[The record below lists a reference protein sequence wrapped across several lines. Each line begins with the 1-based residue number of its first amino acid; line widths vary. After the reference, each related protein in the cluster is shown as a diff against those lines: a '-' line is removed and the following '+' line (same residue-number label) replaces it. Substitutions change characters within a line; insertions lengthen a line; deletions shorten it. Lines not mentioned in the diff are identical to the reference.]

1 MTRPRPVIAI
11 DGPAGVG
18 KSTTSR
24 ELARRL
30 GYTLVD
36 TGALYRGVAF
46 AARERGISWAD
57 EAAVAAVCGEI
68 ELGFASQDDG
78 TPRLLIDGIDRGDDI
93 RTPEMSSGASQVS
106 AYPGVRSALLG
117 IQRRLGA
124 EGGVVL
130 EGRDIGTVVFPD
142 AEVKLFLTASA
153 EERARRRV
161 KDLES
166 RGIEVDYDELLAQ
179 IQARDEADSTR
190 AIAPLRPAE
199 DAVILDS
206 TSLDMDA
213 VVRHVLELVESFRS
227 PAIDTP

>member
-1 MTRPRPVIAI
+1 MTRPQPVIAL

-18 KSTTSR
+18 KSTPSR

-30 GYTLVD
+30 GFTLVD
-36 TGALYRGVAF
+36 TGALYRGVAL
-46 AARERGISWAD
+46 AARERGISWDD
-57 EAAVAAVCGEI
+57 EAAIAELCPRL
-68 ELGFASQDDG
+68 ELGFHSQDDG
-78 TPRLLIDGIDRGDDI
+78 TPRLLLDGVDRGDDI
-93 RTPEMSSGASQVS
+93 RTPEIAAGASQVS
-106 AYPGVRSALLG
+106 AYPGVRRALLSL
-117 IQRRLGA
+117 QRELGR

-166 RGIEVDYDELLAQ
+166 RGIAVDYDELLAQ
-179 IQARDEADSTR
+179 IRARDEADSTR

-206 TSLDMDA
+206 TSLDMEA
-213 VVRHVLELVESFRS
+213 VVRHVLELVESCTGPS
-227 PAIDTP
+227 IDTP

>member
-18 KSTTSR
+18 KSTTAR
-24 ELARRL
+24 VLAQRL

-36 TGALYRGVAF
+36 TGALYRGVAL
-46 AARERGISWAD
+46 AARDRGVSWAD
-57 EAAVAAVCGEI
+57 EAGVAAVAVEA

-78 TPRLLIDGIDRGDDI
+78 TPRLLLDGQDRADEI
-93 RTPEMSSGASQVS
+93 RTPEMSAAASQVS
-106 AYPGVRSALLG
+106 AYPGVRRALLEM
-117 IQRRLGA
+117 QRDLGR

-161 KDLES
+161 LDLRN
-166 RGIEVDYDELLAQ
+166 RGAEADYDEMLAK
-179 IQARDEADSTR
+179 IRSRDEADSTR

-206 TSLDMDA
+206 TSLDLES
-213 VVRHVLELVESFRS
+213 VVQHVLELVQ
-227 PAIDTP
+227 ACN

>member
-24 ELARRL
+24 ELARQL

-36 TGALYRGVAF
+36 TGALYRGVAL
-46 AARERGISWAD
+46 AARERGIDWGD
-57 EAAVAAVCGEI
+57 EAAVVAICPEI
-68 ELGFASQDDG
+68 ELGFASQEDG
-78 TPRLLIDGIDRGDDI
+78 TPRLLLDGIDRGDDI

-106 AYPGVRSALLG
+106 AYSGVRRALLG
-117 IQRRLGA
+117 IQRQLGA
-124 EGGVVL
+124 QGGVVL

-166 RGIEVDYDELLAQ
+166 RGIMVDHDELLAQ
-179 IQARDEADSTR
+179 IRARDEADSTR

-213 VVRHVLELVESFRS
+213 VIRHVLDLVESCAS

>member
-18 KSTTSR
+18 KSTTAR
-24 ELARRL
+24 ALAQRL

-36 TGALYRGVAF
+36 TGALYRGIAL
-46 AARERGISWAD
+46 AARDRGVSWDD
-57 EAAVAAVCGEI
+57 EAAVVALGAES
-68 ELGFASQDDG
+68 ELGFASQADG
-78 TPRLLIDGIDRGDDI
+78 TPRLLLNGRDRADEI
-93 RTPEMSSGASQVS
+93 RTPEMSAGASQIS
-106 AYPGVRSALLG
+106 AYPGVRRALLG
-117 IQRRLGA
+117 IQRDLGR

-161 KDLES
+161 RDMQD
-166 RGIEVDYDELLAQ
+166 RGMVADYEQ
-179 IQARDEADSTR
+179 ILSAIRSRDEADSTR

-206 TSLDMDA
+206 TSLDLDA
-213 VVRHVLELVESFRS
+213 VVQHVLELVHSCN
-227 PAIDTP
+227 

>member
-1 MTRPRPVIAI
+1 MSRPRPVIAI

-36 TGALYRGVAF
+36 TGALYRGVAL
-46 AARERGISWAD
+46 AAREQGISWDD
-57 EAAVAAVCGEI
+57 EAEVTAICPRLR
-68 ELGFASQDDG
+68 LGFRSQADG
-78 TPRLLIDGIDRGDDI
+78 TPRLLLDDVDRGDDI
-93 RTPEMSSGASQVS
+93 RTPEISAGASQVS
-106 AYPGVRSALLG
+106 AYPGVRRALLA
-117 IQRRLGA
+117 IQRELGKD
-124 EGGVVL
+124 GGVVL

-153 EERARRRV
+153 EERAQRRAR
-161 KDLES
+161 DLEA
-166 RGIEVDYDELLAQ
+166 RGIEVDVDDLLAQ
-179 IQARDEADSTR
+179 IRARDEADSTR

-206 TSLDMDA
+206 THLDMDA
-213 VVRHVLELVESFRS
+213 VVKHVLELVESCAI

>member
-1 MTRPRPVIAI
+1 MKRPQPVIAI

-18 KSTTSR
+18 KSTTAR
-24 ELARRL
+24 TLARRL

-36 TGALYRGVAF
+36 TGALYRGVAL
-46 AARERGISWAD
+46 AALDQGVSWDD
-57 EAAVAAVCGEI
+57 ESAVAALSRETKLTFV
-68 ELGFASQDDG
+68 SQADG
-78 TPRLLIDGIDRGDDI
+78 TPRLFLNGRDRADEI
-93 RTPEMSSGASQVS
+93 RTPELSAAASKVS
-106 AYPGVRSALLG
+106 AYPGVRRALLG
-117 IQRRLGA
+117 IQRDLGA

-161 KDLES
+161 RDMHERGMTADYEEILAAIRS
-166 RGIEVDYDELLAQ
+166 RD
-179 IQARDEADSTR
+179 RADSSR

-206 TSLDMDA
+206 TSLDLEA
-213 VVRHVLELVESFRS
+213 VVQHVLDLVH
-227 PAIDTP
+227 ACN

>member
-18 KSTTSR
+18 KSTTAR
-24 ELARRL
+24 VLARRL

-36 TGALYRGVAF
+36 TGALYRGVAL
-46 AARERGISWAD
+46 AARNRGVSWDD
-57 EAAVAAVCGEI
+57 EAAVTTVSVEA
-68 ELGFASQDDG
+68 ELGFAAQEDG
-78 TPRLLIDGIDRGDDI
+78 TPRLLLDGHDRADEI
-93 RTPEMSSGASQVS
+93 RTPEMSAGASQVS
-106 AYPGVRSALLG
+106 AYPGVRRALLQ
-117 IQRRLGA
+117 IQRDLGR

-161 KDLES
+161 EDLQN
-166 RGIEVDYDELLAQ
+166 RGTEADYDEILAK
-179 IQARDEADSTR
+179 IRSRDEADSTR

-206 TSLDMDA
+206 TSLDLES
-213 VVRHVLELVESFRS
+213 VVQHVLELVHSCN
-227 PAIDTP
+227 

>member
-1 MTRPRPVIAI
+1 MTRPRPVVAI

-30 GYTLVD
+30 GFTLVD
-36 TGALYRGVAF
+36 TGALYRGVAL
-46 AARERGISWAD
+46 AARDRGISWDD
-57 EAAVAAVCGEI
+57 EAAIAALCPRI
-68 ELGFASQDDG
+68 ELGFVSQDDG
-78 TPRLLIDGIDRGDDI
+78 TPRLLLDGIDRADDI
-93 RTPEMSSGASQVS
+93 RTPEMSAGASKVS
-106 AYPGVRSALLG
+106 AYPAVRRALLG
-117 IQRRLGA
+117 IQRELGQD
-124 EGGVVL
+124 GGVVL

-153 EERARRRV
+153 EERAHRRV
-161 KDLES
+161 KDLQS
-166 RGIEVDYDELLAQ
+166 RGIVADYDELLAQ
-179 IQARDEADSTR
+179 IRARDEADSTR

-206 TSLDMDA
+206 THLDLDA
-213 VVRHVLELVESFRS
+213 VVRHVLELVESFAS

>member
-1 MTRPRPVIAI
+1 VKRPQPVIAI

-18 KSTTSR
+18 KSTTAR
-24 ELARRL
+24 TLARRL

-36 TGALYRGVAF
+36 TGALYRGVAL
-46 AARERGISWAD
+46 AALDQGVSWDD
-57 EAAVAAVCGEI
+57 ESAVAALSRETKLTFV
-68 ELGFASQDDG
+68 SQADG
-78 TPRLLIDGIDRGDDI
+78 TPRLFLNGRDRADEI
-93 RTPEMSSGASQVS
+93 RTPELSAAASKVS
-106 AYPGVRSALLG
+106 AYPGVRRALLG
-117 IQRRLGA
+117 IQRDLGA

-161 KDLES
+161 RDMHERGMTADYEEILAAIRS
-166 RGIEVDYDELLAQ
+166 RD
-179 IQARDEADSTR
+179 RADSSR

-206 TSLDMDA
+206 TSLDLEA
-213 VVRHVLELVESFRS
+213 VVQHVLDLVH
-227 PAIDTP
+227 ACN

>member
-36 TGALYRGVAF
+36 TGALYRGVAL
-46 AARERGISWAD
+46 AARERGIDWGD
-57 EAAVAAVCGEI
+57 EAAVVAICPEI
-68 ELGFASQDDG
+68 ELGFASQEDG
-78 TPRLLIDGIDRGDDI
+78 TPRLLLDGIDRGDDI

-106 AYPGVRSALLG
+106 AYSGVRRALLG
-117 IQRRLGA
+117 IQRQLGA
-124 EGGVVL
+124 QGGVVL

-166 RGIEVDYDELLAQ
+166 RGIMVDYDELLAQ
-179 IQARDEADSTR
+179 IRARDEADSTR

-206 TSLDMDA
+206 TSLDLEA
-213 VVRHVLELVESFRS
+213 VIRHVLELVESCAS

>member
-1 MTRPRPVIAI
+1 ML
-11 DGPAGVG
+11 DG
-18 KSTTSR
+18 R
-24 ELARRL
+24 
-30 GYTLVD
+30 
-36 TGALYRGVAF
+36 
-46 AARERGISWAD
+46 
-57 EAAVAAVCGEI
+57 
-68 ELGFASQDDG
+68 
-78 TPRLLIDGIDRGDDI
+78 DRGDDI

-106 AYPGVRSALLG
+106 AYPGVRRALLG
-117 IQRRLGA
+117 IQRQLG
-124 EGGVVL
+124 EQGGVVL

-166 RGIEVDYDELLAQ
+166 RGIVVDHDELLSQ
-179 IQARDEADSTR
+179 IRARDEADSTR

-206 TSLDMDA
+206 TSLDLEA
-213 VVRHVLELVESFRS
+213 VVRHVLELVESCRS

>member
-1 MTRPRPVIAI
+1 MSRPRPVIAI

-36 TGALYRGVAF
+36 TGALYRGVAL
-46 AARERGISWAD
+46 AARERGVSWDD
-57 EAAVAAVCGEI
+57 EAAVVAICPQI
-68 ELGFASQDDG
+68 DLGFVSQEDG
-78 TPRLLIDGIDRGDDI
+78 TPRLLLDGVDRGDDI

-106 AYPGVRSALLG
+106 AYPGVRRALLG
-117 IQRRLGA
+117 IQRALGA

-166 RGIEVDYDELLAQ
+166 RGISVDHDELLAQ
-179 IQARDEADSTR
+179 IRARDEADSTR

-206 TSLDMDA
+206 TSLDMEA
-213 VVRHVLELVESFRS
+213 VIQHVLELVESCAS

>member
-36 TGALYRGVAF
+36 TGALYRGVAL
-46 AARERGISWAD
+46 AARERGISWDD
-57 EAAVAAVCGEI
+57 EAAIVALCPQIDLA
-68 ELGFASQDDG
+68 FAPQEDG
-78 TPRLLIDGIDRGDDI
+78 STRLLLDGRDRGDDI
-93 RTPEMSSGASQVS
+93 RTPAMSSGASQVS
-106 AYPGVRSALLG
+106 AYPGVRRALLG
-117 IQRRLGA
+117 IQRKLGA

-161 KDLES
+161 EDLES
-166 RGIEVDYDELLAQ
+166 RGIAVAYDELLAQ
-179 IQARDEADSTR
+179 IRARDEADSTR

-206 TSLDMDA
+206 THLDMEA
-213 VVRHVLELVESFRS
+213 VVRHVVEMVESSTRS
-227 PAIDTP
+227 AIDTP

>member
-1 MTRPRPVIAI
+1 MSRPRPVIAI

-24 ELARRL
+24 EIARRL

-36 TGALYRGVAF
+36 TGALYRGVAL
-46 AARERGISWAD
+46 AAREQGISWDD
-57 EAAVAAVCGEI
+57 EAAVTALCPRLRI
-68 ELGFASQDDG
+68 GFVSQEDG
-78 TPRLLIDGIDRGDDI
+78 PPRLLLDGVDRGDHI

-106 AYPGVRSALLG
+106 AYPGVRRALLG
-117 IQRRLGA
+117 IQRELGKD
-124 EGGVVL
+124 GGVVL

-161 KDLES
+161 QDLKS
-166 RGIEVDYDELLAQ
+166 RGTEVDYDELLAQ
-179 IQARDEADSTR
+179 IKARDEADSTR

-206 TSLDMDA
+206 THLDMDA
-213 VVRHVLELVESFRS
+213 VVKHVLELVESCGS

>member
-30 GYTLVD
+30 GFTLVD
-36 TGALYRGVAF
+36 TGALYRGVAL
-46 AARERGISWAD
+46 AARERGIHWDD
-57 EAAVAAVCGEI
+57 EPAIAEMSPRLD
-68 ELGFASQDDG
+68 LGFRSQEDG
-78 TPRLLIDGIDRGDDI
+78 TPRLLLDGVDRGDDI
-93 RTPEMSSGASQVS
+93 RTPEISAGASQVS
-106 AYPGVRSALLG
+106 AYPGVRRALLSL
-117 IQRRLGA
+117 QRELGR

-161 KDLES
+161 RDLES
-166 RGIEVDYDELLAQ
+166 RGIAVDYDELLAQ
-179 IQARDEADSTR
+179 IRARDEADSTR

-206 TSLDMDA
+206 TRLDMEA
-213 VVRHVLELVESFRS
+213 VVRHVLELVESCAD

>member
-18 KSTTSR
+18 KSTTAR
-24 ELARRL
+24 VLAQRL

-36 TGALYRGVAF
+36 TGALYRGVAL
-46 AARERGISWAD
+46 AARDRGVSWDD
-57 EAAVAAVCGEI
+57 EAAVVAVGDEAK
-68 ELGFASQDDG
+68 LGVVSQDDG
-78 TPRLLIDGIDRGDDI
+78 TPRLLLNGQGRADEN
-93 RTPEMSSGASQVS
+93 RTPDISAGASKVS
-106 AYPGVRSALLG
+106 AYPGVRRALLG
-117 IQRRLGA
+117 IQRDLGR

-161 KDLES
+161 QDLHN
-166 RGIEVDYDELLAQ
+166 RGTTADYEEILTQ
-179 IQARDEADSTR
+179 IRSRDEADSTR

-206 TSLDMDA
+206 TSLELEA
-213 VVRHVLELVESFRS
+213 VVQHVLELVQSCN
-227 PAIDTP
+227 